1 MVNYE
6 SLLLGG
12 YIRGGDNECT
22 LARKTT
28 ALKVARKVKAA
39 KRAKACAYGGGLEDS
54 EEDEMK
60 GGDNECTLARKMTAL
75 KVARKVKKAKKDKQ
89 CAYSGGGMTY
99 EQRLKNL
106 EKARAVR
113 AKNLAEKKK
122 MAGKGQ
128 YNQDYVD
135 ESQINYAGSPLDM
148 YYLGSQKEMEHEKE
162 QRGEVA
168 GSGKRR
174 GRKMKVKEIEE
185 DSEEEEMEGGR
196 MMRGRGM
203 EFMEHSMHTGMSMP
217 TPEQFQRG
225 GKLAK
230 KGRKKMMVEDLEGGA
245 MGSVDIPEAIK
256 VLGVLASKF
265 GLRLSK

>member
-1 MVNYE
+1 MVQYE

-12 YIRGGDNECT
+12 AMSEAQLQTRLDN
-22 LARKTT
+22 LAK
-28 ALKVARKVKAA
+28 ARAA
-39 KRAKACAYGGGLEDS
+39 RAKNILGRPPKEKKKRVAKTLTEQEREDQYQ
-54 EEDEMK
+54 K
-60 GGDNECTLARKMTAL
+60 
-75 KVARKVKKAKKDKQ
+75 
-89 CAYSGGGMTY
+89 
-99 EQRLKNL
+99 RLKNL
-106 EKARAVR
+106 EKARATR
-113 AKNLAEKKK
+113 AKNLAEKKR

-148 YYLGSQKEMEHEKE
+148 YYLGGQKEMEHERQ
-162 QRGEVA
+162 QRGEIGMGA
-168 GSGKRR
+168 KKRR
-174 GRKMKVKEIEE
+174 GRKPIFEEIEE
-185 DSEEEEMEGGR
+185 DSEEEDSECDVEMEGGR
-196 MMRGRGM
+196 MRHGMGMRRGRGM

-217 TPEQFQRG
+217 TPAQFQRG

-230 KGRKKMMVEDLEGGA
+230 KGRKKMSVEDLEGGA

>member
-1 MVNYE
+1 MVQYE

-12 YIRGGDNECT
+12 G
-22 LARKTT
+22 
-28 ALKVARKVKAA
+28 
-39 KRAKACAYGGGLEDS
+39 
-54 EEDEMK
+54 
-60 GGDNECTLARKMTAL
+60 
-75 KVARKVKKAKKDKQ
+75 AKKQ
-89 CAYSGGGMTY
+89 GGVKGMSY
-99 EQRLKNL
+99 EDRLKNL

-122 MAGKGQ
+122 MSGKGQ

-148 YYLGSQKEMEHEKE
+148 YYLGGKKEMEHERQ
-162 QRGEVA
+162 QRGEIGMGA
-168 GSGKRR
+168 KKRR
-174 GRKMKVKEIEE
+174 GRKPMIEDIEEESEKE
-185 DSEEEEMEGGR
+185 DSECDVKKEGGR
-196 MMRGRGM
+196 MRSGMGIRRRRGM

-225 GKLAK
+225 GKISK
-230 KGRKKMMVEDLEGGA
+230 KGRKKMTVEDLEGGA

-256 VLGVLASKF
+256 VLAVLASKF

>member
-12 YIRGGDNECT
+12 KMDYEDSEESEIEGGDDQCT
-22 LARKTT
+22 LARK
-28 ALKVARKVKAA
+28 K
-39 KRAKACAYGGGLEDS
+39 
-54 EEDEMK
+54 
-60 GGDNECTLARKMTAL
+60 TAL
-75 KVARKVKKAKKDKQ
+75 KVARKVKKAKKNKT
-89 CAYSGGGMTY
+89 CAYGNGMTY

-113 AKNLAEKKK
+113 AKNLAAKKK
-122 MAGKGQ
+122 GMSGKGQ

-148 YYLGSQKEMEHEKE
+148 YYRQSPKEMEHQRE
-162 QRGEVA
+162 QRGEVTGA
-168 GSGKRR
+168 GKRR
-174 GRKMKVKEIEE
+174 GRKPKVKEVE
-185 DSEEEEMEGGR
+185 EEEEMEMDGGR
-196 MMRGRGM
+196 IRDRGM

-217 TPEQFQRG
+217 TPAQFQRG
-225 GKLAK
+225 GKMK
-230 KGRKKMMVEDLEGGA
+230 KGRKKVDIEDLEGGA
-245 MGSVDIPEAIK
+245 MEKMNIPEAIK